1 MNESKELKLRD
12 GAAECIQKL
21 RDAGFT
27 VWCFTTGDI
36 SRGGG
41 GGGYFSKA
49 GVDMPAENLLS
60 RDTNG
65 GAKLC
70 PEAYG
75 PILNKLSTSE

>member
-1 MNESKELKLRD
+1 MNEFKELKLRD
-12 GAAECIQKL
+12 GAAECVQKL
-21 RDAGFT
+21 RDARFT

-36 SRGGG
+36 SR

-60 RDTNG
+60 CDTYG
-65 GAKLC
+65 VAKLC